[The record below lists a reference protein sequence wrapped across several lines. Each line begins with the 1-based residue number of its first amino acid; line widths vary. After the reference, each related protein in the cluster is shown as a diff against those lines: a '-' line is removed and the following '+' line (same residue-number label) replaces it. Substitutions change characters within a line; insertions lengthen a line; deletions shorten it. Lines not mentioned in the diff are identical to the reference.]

1 MDSLTEDCKRRIFMM
16 QLRFDAVACVSKIW
30 NTSTLDIKQ
39 QCLRTM
45 LNTLDDN
52 TSNVK
57 PSPFVC
63 GLVMTDIKISLL
75 ATLPPP
81 PPPPQPPQPPPPP
94 PPAGSPA
101 YSHTSSTHSPSSP
114 SSPA

>member
-63 GLVMTDIKISLL
+63 GLVITDIKISLL
-75 ATLPPP
+75 A
-81 PPPPQPPQPPPPP
+81 PPQPPPPPPPPP